1 MVITGIILIREGVI
15 KNRLFQAVLLL
26 LFIPQVLM
34 FFAIL
39 ITDNIMTRTIGYYI
53 LTVKIVVQMIVFPVL
68 FLRLDQIRIGEFMCT
83 KVFPAFKSLDFLSND
98 K

>member
-1 MVITGIILIREGVI
+1 MREGVI
-15 KNRLFQAVLLL
+15 KNILFQAILLC

-53 LTVKIVVQMIVFPVL
+53 LCLKIVVQMVVFPVL
-68 FLRLDQIRIGEFMCT
+68 LLRLDQIRISKFMCT

-98 K
+98 G